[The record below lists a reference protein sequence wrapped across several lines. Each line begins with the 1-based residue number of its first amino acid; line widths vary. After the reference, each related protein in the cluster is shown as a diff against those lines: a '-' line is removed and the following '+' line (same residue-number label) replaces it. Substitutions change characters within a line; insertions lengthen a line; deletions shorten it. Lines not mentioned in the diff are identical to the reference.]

1 MASLY
6 YSKLITRT
14 YVMIVTRTETN
25 NLPKNIKV
33 CPTPWVIAYY
43 PDERMA
49 RQKAWW
55 AEVQNP
61 YPLMA
66 IIRNAFLVTNRT
78 NLQKHAKQ
86 HLAHFTRK
94 SAQLFWTG
102 LFDTVW
108 VLTMQWKTQIVI

>member
-1 MASLY
+1 MILFTMAGVRGEYMASLY

-49 RQKAWW
+49 R
-55 AEVQNP
+55 
-61 YPLMA
+61 
-66 IIRNAFLVTNRT
+66 
-78 NLQKHAKQ
+78 
-86 HLAHFTRK
+86 
-94 SAQLFWTG
+94 
-102 LFDTVW
+102 
-108 VLTMQWKTQIVI
+108 